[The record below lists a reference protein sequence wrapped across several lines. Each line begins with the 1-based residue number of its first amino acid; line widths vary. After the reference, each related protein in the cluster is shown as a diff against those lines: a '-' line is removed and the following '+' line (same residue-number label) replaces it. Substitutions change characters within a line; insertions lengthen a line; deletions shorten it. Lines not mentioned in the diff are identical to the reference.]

1 MLVDKARGRGEETF
15 KKGVID
21 QLGERFLTEGDVEI
35 GDEHQL
41 KGVNSV
47 LSKNKMIEWPE
58 RHNQERWAGLRAQR

>member
-1 MLVDKARGRGEETF
+1 MSEVRRRGEETF

-35 GDEHQL
+35 GDEHQV

-47 LSKNKMIEWPE
+47 LSINKLIEWPE